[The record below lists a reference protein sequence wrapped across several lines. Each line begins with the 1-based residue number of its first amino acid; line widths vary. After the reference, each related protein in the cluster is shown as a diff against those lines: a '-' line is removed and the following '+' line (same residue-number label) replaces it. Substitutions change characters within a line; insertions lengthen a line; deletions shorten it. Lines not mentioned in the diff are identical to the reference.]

1 VAGPSATRV
10 AARDS
15 DAVAAV
21 ATREGAAREGAAARV
36 WASLTQPF
44 SVGSLRFPSL
54 GLLALAAIGAALLL
68 IVAATEWQ
76 HFNDEHAYW
85 LAASRLAAGQPL
97 YDPSAAPNT
106 PFAYWY
112 PPPLAQVLAPL
123 TGVVSADLFS
133 VGWTILLLGCLW
145 WLGGREPLVALAL
158 IAFLPVAVELR
169 VRNVHLILA
178 VLLVLALRRSWAFW
192 VLAAA
197 IKITPALGAAYLAAA
212 GRWRDAVKMG
222 VVGLVVLG
230 VSVAIS
236 PDAWRSFL
244 DVVGVRAGSDGGS
257 VLPIPFAVRF
267 GVGAALVVVA
277 GRLMVRAAAR
287 PAAPATSRRLAEG
300 LLVVGLTVAN
310 PTLWVTALSMLIAL
324 VPLWRSAAPAEAAAT
339 P

>member
-1 VAGPSATRV
+1 MWAGLTR
-10 AARDS
+10 
-15 DAVAAV
+15 
-21 ATREGAAREGAAARV
+21 
-36 WASLTQPF
+36 PF
-44 SVGSLRFPSL
+44 SVGALRFPSL
-54 GLLALAAIGAALLL
+54 GLLALAAIGGALLL

-112 PPPLAQVLAPL
+112 PPPLAQVLAPF
-123 TGVVSADLFS
+123 TGLVSADVFS
-133 VGWTILLLGCLW
+133 LAWTVLLLGCLW
-145 WLGGREPLVALAL
+145 WVGGRSPLVALAL

-192 VLAAA
+192 VVAAA

-212 GRWRDAVKMG
+212 GRWRDAVKVG

-244 DVVGVRAGSDGGS
+244 DVVGARAGSDGGS

-267 GVGAALVVVA
+267 GLGAALVVVA
-277 GRLMVRAAAR
+277 GRLMARAAAR
-287 PAAPATSRRLAEG
+287 PSTPAASRRLAEG

-324 VPLWRSAAPAEAAAT
+324 VPLWRRPVPAEATAT
-339 P
+339 S